1 MDISLYSTTYI
12 LFLHTLSLSQNEK
25 TMEKWHWN
33 FIGDQFAWLTQCS
46 GLENVVELSDIAGA
60 CKSSNEMRIQDNTH
74 DDLDHYVVV
83 TTYYP
88 SSYGCNKGKSWTRA
102 EIAANSDMTVTPY
115 SYEDKADA
123 IADAHDIRME
133 SGYFDEWQEDIGE
146 PPFDSAKMKDYDN
159 DDEVLIQVMTKRE
172 YSRLYLQLKA
182 DNEAYLAKK
191 REKANFEMKLKD
203 EMFAL
208 QIQDASPRVHYSTF
222 PRAFDIP
229 ADLEIKEEG
238 GTFVI
243 KDTRKAKARGIRSV
257 FIKGKELFHPRKDD
271 RIPIQILMTA
281 CAEYSGIEEIHIHME
296 SDSQRD
302 DVPARFFQ
310 VLLKAAPRIGWTLK
324 VLSIQGGKISPDTLI
339 SIGNHC
345 TSLEHLDV
353 ADTFACGL
361 HGCDDDSIDKPDD
374 HAFNSAILHCLD
386 NLESLR
392 RLDLGF
398 SGKEDV
404 FFSFCM
410 SQSLHDFMVHEKGL
424 EVTMSRQRNPQAWS
438 SHEAQLAAKHVVL
451 SKFAS
456 IKDNPALRSLAV
468 NALQGF
474 CPACGKRGNYQCSKC
489 HKVWFCSVDCQKEYW
504 PDHKEYCI
512 AVNTHGSKIKE

>member
-1 MDISLYSTTYI
+1 MD
-12 LFLHTLSLSQNEK
+12 F
-25 TMEKWHWN
+25 WHWN

-46 GLENVVELSDIAGA
+46 GLENVVELSDIAGS
-60 CKSSNEMRIQDNTH
+60 CKSFNEMRIQDSTSN
-74 DDLDHYVVV
+74 DLDHYVVV

-88 SSYGCNKGKSWTRA
+88 SSYGCNTGKNWTRA
-102 EIAANSDMTVTPY
+102 EIAIHSDMTVTPY

-123 IADAHDIRME
+123 IANAHDIRTE
-133 SGYFDEWQEDIGE
+133 SGYFDEWQEDIGD

-172 YSRLYLQLKA
+172 YSRLYLQIKA
-182 DNEAYLAKK
+182 DNEVYLAKK
-191 REKANFEMKLKD
+191 REEANFELKLKD

-222 PRAFDIP
+222 AKAYDIP
-229 ADLEIKEEG
+229 ADLEIKEESG
-238 GTFVI
+238 KFVI
-243 KDTRKAKARGIRSV
+243 HDTRKAKAITKTNSHDIRSIL
-257 FIKGKELFHPRKDD
+257 IKGKDLFRPMQDD

-281 CAEYSGIEEIHIHME
+281 CSEYSSIEEIHIHME
-296 SDSQRD
+296 SCTQRD
-302 DVPARFFQ
+302 EVPAHFFE

-324 VLSIQGGKISPDTLI
+324 VLSIQGGKISPNTLV

-374 HAFNSAILHCLD
+374 HAFNRAILHCLD

-398 SGKEDV
+398 FGKESV

-410 SQSLHDFMVHEKGL
+410 SQSLYDFMVHEKGL
-424 EVTMSRQRNPQAWS
+424 EVTMSRQRNPQTWS
-438 SHEAQLAAKHVVL
+438 SHDAQLAAKYTVL

-456 IKDNPALRSLAV
+456 TKDNPAFRSLAV
-468 NALQGF
+468 SALKGF
-474 CPACGKRGNYQCSKC
+474 CPACGKKGKYQCSQC
-489 HKVWFCSVDCQKEYW
+489 HKVWFCSVGCQKDYW
-504 PDHKEYCI
+504 PDHKDDCI
-512 AVNTHGSKIKE
+512 AMNTHGR